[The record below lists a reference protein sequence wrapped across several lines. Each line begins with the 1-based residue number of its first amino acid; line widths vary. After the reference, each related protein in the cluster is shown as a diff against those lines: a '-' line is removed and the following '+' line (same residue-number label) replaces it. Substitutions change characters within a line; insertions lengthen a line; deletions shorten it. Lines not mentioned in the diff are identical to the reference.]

1 MTPYRRMRHPRP
13 AVIVPAD
20 WEIQFAHRNARYG
33 PHTHTHRMVEA
44 LRAFRELEVR
54 DGEKK
59 RLLRNGRVIERV
71 TAPREIHTAI
81 GQEVLPIAL

>member
-13 AVIVPAD
+13 PVVIPAD
-20 WEIQFAHRNARYG
+20 WEIEFAHRNGRYEI
-33 PHTHTHRMVEA
+33 HTHTHRMVDA
-44 LRAFRELEVR
+44 LRAFTELEVR

-71 TAPREIHTAI
+71 AAPREIHTAI
-81 GQEVLPIAL
+81 GEQLPIAL